1 MTTDFFWE
9 TQHWVY
15 YSLIEYFLGFIILR
29 WEMRITISSFT
40 PIFQNVYLRIGVLFG
55 VGIFL
60 SGQPALAD
68 RSDRAAS
75 LQVGQQTE
83 EAENPAVQAQEYN
96 EQGIELVRSGQYAE
110 AVAVFQSALEI
121 YPDSEKLYLNL
132 GIALGYDRQFA
143 EAVAAF
149 ESALE
154 INPENG
160 ETYNNL
166 GIALGNQEL
175 YDEAIAA
182 FDRAIAIDPDSP
194 IPYHNSAV
202 AYMKQEKFDEAIV
215 SLEAARE
222 RYSSQ
227 EEEEVVELIG
237 RVLFDLRDGLSPSPS
252 ESSEEDSGYT
262 ESDTDADADSEL
274 E

>member
-1 MTTDFFWE
+1 
-9 TQHWVY
+9 
-15 YSLIEYFLGFIILR
+15 
-29 WEMRITISSFT
+29 MRITISSFT

-68 RSDRAAS
+68 RIERTAP

-83 EAENPAVQAQEYN
+83 ETENPTARAQEYN

-132 GIALGYDRQFA
+132 GIALGYDRQFT
-143 EAVAAF
+143 EAVVAF

-222 RYSSQ
+222 RYLNQ
-227 EEEEVVELIG
+227 DEGEVVELIDS
-237 RVLFDLRDGLSPSPS
+237 VLLELRDRPSPSPS
-252 ESSEEDSGYT
+252 EPSEEDS
-262 ESDTDADADSEL
+262 EAPDPDSDPEL